1 MGARRIG
8 RVLLPLLI
16 LVAPPIDAQQRP
28 PIIDMHLHAPATIL
42 QAPGGQ
48 PLSRFCVPEP
58 CERVPAAA
66 KTADDVL
73 RLTLEAMERHNI
85 VLGFVSDSL
94 ESVEKWVAAAPTRF
108 IPSRMISDPTRADLD
123 VLRKRYDARTLR
135 GMGELTNQY
144 QGIAA
149 NDPIMDPVFALA
161 AEFDVPVLVHSE
173 GAGAP
178 SARFRIAQGHP
189 ELLQDVL
196 VRHPSLRLYLE
207 NAGFPFL
214 EETIALLYR
223 YPNVHA
229 DLSTITWIVPRAM
242 FHSYLRRLVDA
253 GHCVPCRHMS
263 CSPKDSEVLPLG
275 ATRRTRSFRAGD
287 SPFSNGRGS
296 VHLVSHDGARAPQ
309 DRYRKD
315 SELRSA
321 KRRARDRTTVVR

>member
-1 MGARRIG
+1 MGTRRAG

-16 LVAPPIDAQQRP
+16 LVAPPIDAQQRL
-28 PIIDMHLHAPATIL
+28 PIIDMHLHAPATL
-42 QAPGGQ
+42 LRAPAGQ
-48 PLSRFCVPEP
+48 PLPRFCSPEP
-58 CERVPAAA
+58 CEHMPAAA

-85 VLGFVSDSL
+85 VLGFLSDAL
-94 ESVEKWVAAAPTRF
+94 ESVDKWVAAAPTRF
-108 IPSRMISDPTRADLD
+108 IPSPMIGDPTRADLET
-123 VLRKRYDARTLR
+123 LRKRYDARTLR

-149 NDPIMDPVFALA
+149 NDPIMDRLFALA
-161 AEFDVPVLVHSE
+161 AEFDLPVLVHSA
-173 GAGAP
+173 GGGAP
-178 SARFRIAQGHP
+178 NARFRIALGHP

-229 DLSTITWIVPRAM
+229 DLSTITWVIPRPM

-253 GHCVPCRHMS
+253 G
-263 CSPKDSEVLPLG
+263 L
-275 ATRRTRSFRAGD
+275 
-287 SPFSNGRGS
+287 
-296 VHLVSHDGARAPQ
+296 
-309 DRYRKD
+309 
-315 SELRSA
+315 A
-321 KRRARDRTTVVR
+321 KRLMFGSDQMQWPEVILLAIEGIESADFLTPEQKRDIFYNNAARFLRLSKEEIARHHGRSQ